1 MQQSTEVIQL
11 ATLAAV
17 QRSTGICGWA
27 DTPLSKPV
35 IQRVAITSGVTRGRC
50 IERARIMATL
60 RHYLRQ
66 CVLPAVANKRSR
78 RAAHPRARLS
88 RRGKQYASQQRRRH
102 SNGERIALRG

>member
-50 IERARIMATL
+50 IERARIMRHCATICGNAFF
-60 RHYLRQ
+60 RQ
-66 CVLPAVANKRSR
+66 LPIKEV
-78 RAAHPRARLS
+78 
-88 RRGKQYASQQRRRH
+88 
-102 SNGERIALRG
+102 GERPTHVLASAGEENNTPPNNAAAIPTASV